1 MTAEL
6 IFPAVGYDEFVH
18 FLYEVPSQPE
28 LKNWSVGYARLS
40 ELSNRAKSVS
50 FASTGPLNKSKEWAE
65 HYKALKS
72 YHAKH
77 GSCSVPFG
85 KDTGSLRSWT
95 ERQKLHY
102 KEGKLEQGQ
111 VDDLRQLDFDF
122 TVKRVSA
129 RKDAPGSTVAASG
142 RPSQG
147 DPSVRTTSMKE
158 KSSSQLMKPQP
169 KKQKTSPS
177 KSVSTA
183 AKPPN
188 PEFVKLESTKQKISP
203 SKSASAAAKP
213 RAPVVRKSSV
223 ASIED
228 DLTWNKNYEALT
240 AFHAKNGNCAVPFG
254 KETGA
259 LRSWT
264 ERQKKLYASFR
275 LTQDRTG
282 QLKELDFE
290 F

>member
-6 IFPAVGYDEFVH
+6 ILPGVGYDEFVR

-28 LKNWSVGYARLS
+28 LKNQSVGYARLS
-40 ELSNRAKSVS
+40 ELSNRAKSGS
-50 FASTGPLNKSKEWAE
+50 FASTGPSNKSKEWAE

-77 GSCSVPFG
+77 GNCSVPFG

-111 VDDLRQLDFDF
+111 IDDLRQLDFDF
-122 TVKRVSA
+122 TVKRVSV
-129 RKDAPGSTVAASG
+129 RKDAPGSTVGASG
-142 RPSQG
+142 RLAQG
-147 DPSVRTTSMKE
+147 GASARTTSTKE
-158 KSSSQLMKPQP
+158 KSSSQLTKTQS
-169 KKQKTSPS
+169 KKQKTSPG

-183 AKPPN
+183 AKLPN
-188 PEFVKLESTKQKISP
+188 PEFVKLESTKQKTSP
-203 SKSASAAAKP
+203 SKSASESAKP

-228 DLTWNKNYEALT
+228 DQMWNKNYEVLA
-240 AFHAKNGNCAVPFG
+240 AFHARNGNCAVPFG

-264 ERQKKLYASFR
+264 ERQKRLYASSR

-282 QLKELDFE
+282 LLKELDFE